1 MCDIKNKL
9 ENKSIKIHDIYLPRM
24 KELCYDNNE
33 IYLDFAMFM
42 CTSFEEME
50 KYICGNKERKCVME
64 NLKNFVLNENLP
76 TYDYEE
82 YLTALHK
89 EVEEEARAE
98 GLAKGLEQGIAQGLE
113 KGIAQGRAE
122 ERKENILMLY
132 ENSVSKEQISKSL
145 NISIDQIDE
154 ILKEAKEN

>member
-1 MCDIKNKL
+1 M
-9 ENKSIKIHDIYLPRM
+9 
-24 KELCYDNNE
+24 
-33 IYLDFAMFM
+33 
-42 CTSFEEME
+42 
-50 KYICGNKERKCVME
+50 
-64 NLKNFVLNENLP
+64 
-76 TYDYEE
+76 
-82 YLTALHK
+82 
-89 EVEEEARAE
+89 
-98 GLAKGLEQGIAQGLE
+98 E